1 VASKK
6 RAPFVALPAL
16 LQRRFPDLV
25 DPNGAVTNGRVL
37 VDGAPVT
44 NPAARVRADAS
55 LRVRTSEPLR
65 GTRKLRGALEAFDFT
80 VRGAV
85 ALDLGAAAGGFT
97 QALLDAGAARVYA
110 VDAGSGQLRGRLRAD
125 ARVVSLER
133 TNLSVLTRREVAEL
147 VDVVVMDLSY
157 LAVADALPQLD
168 PGLLSASA
176 QLVVLVKPTYELHA
190 PTLAADG
197 ASVAQ
202 AVARVQRAMAQHGWL
217 VVSHVPSPITGSRGA
232 VEVFVHAARATP
244 RFEQTRR
251 TAHTR
256 ATPSPTPNDRGAAG

>member
-6 RAPFVALPAL
+6 RASFVALPAL
-16 LQRRFPDLV
+16 LQRRFSSLA
-25 DPNGAVTNGRVL
+25 DPYEAVTGGRVL
-37 VDGAPVT
+37 VDGAPIT
-44 NPAARVRADAS
+44 NPASRVRADAS
-55 LRVRTSEPLR
+55 LRLLSPEPLR
-65 GTRKLRGALEAFDFT
+65 GTRKLEGALEAFGFC

-133 TNLSVLTRREVAEL
+133 TNLSVLTRREVVEL

-190 PTLAADG
+190 PTLAADPV
-197 ASVAQ
+197 SVSRAL
-202 AVARVQRAMAQHGWL
+202 ARVQRAMVQHGWS

-244 RFEQTRR
+244 RFGQARGR
-251 TAHTR
+251 TYTR